1 MRGRGRLWP
10 VFAMMAVMRNNPNPD
25 KQDLKRDMSEWE
37 ALCATS
43 VVCAPG
49 CRVLLVLLI

>member
-1 MRGRGRLWP
+1 MS
-10 VFAMMAVMRNNPNPD
+10 MMAVMGSDPNPD
-25 KQDLKRDMSEWE
+25 EQDLKREMSEWE